1 MDVKH
6 TQEQRAKSLNNNGI
20 RRQLMAQITAKQE
33 KAIMELLR
41 NPTVKDASQ
50 KAQVGERTLWRWLQ
64 DDDFRGAY
72 MEARKQAF
80 SRALGLLQQALSEA
94 VLVLKDVMN
103 NPDTRDSSRVSSAKA
118 ILDTGLKAMELDDL
132 EERISRLESMARGT
146 CK

>member
-1 MDVKH
+1 
-6 TQEQRAKSLNNNGI
+6 
-20 RRQLMAQITAKQE
+20 MAHITAKQE

-41 NPTVKDASQ
+41 NPTVRDASQ
-50 KAQVGERTLWRWLQ
+50 QAQVGERTLWRWLQ
-64 DDDFRGAY
+64 EEDFREAY

-132 EERISRLESMARGT
+132 EERISRLEGMAKEAGR
-146 CK
+146 

>member
-1 MDVKH
+1 
-6 TQEQRAKSLNNNGI
+6 
-20 RRQLMAQITAKQE
+20 MAQITAKQE

-50 KAQVGERTLWRWLQ
+50 QAGVGERTLWRWLQ
-64 DDDFRGAY
+64 DVDFREAY

-94 VLVLKDVMN
+94 VLVLKDVMS
-103 NPDTRDSSRVSSAKA
+103 NPESRDSSRVSSAKA

-132 EERISRLESMARGT
+132 EERISRLESMSKETG
-146 CK
+146 K

>member
-1 MDVKH
+1 
-6 TQEQRAKSLNNNGI
+6 
-20 RRQLMAQITAKQE
+20 MAQITAKQE

-41 NPTVKDASQ
+41 NPTVRDASQ
-50 KAQVGERTLWRWLQ
+50 QAQVGERTLWRWLQ
-64 DDDFRGAY
+64 EDDFREAY

-132 EERISRLESMARGT
+132 EERISRLEGMAKEAGR
-146 CK
+146 

>member
-1 MDVKH
+1 
-6 TQEQRAKSLNNNGI
+6 
-20 RRQLMAQITAKQE
+20 MAHITAKQE

-41 NPTVKDASQ
+41 NPTVREASQ
-50 KAQVGERTLWRWLQ
+50 QAQVGERTLWRWLQ
-64 DDDFRGAY
+64 EDDFREAY

-118 ILDTGLKAMELDDL
+118 ILDTGLKAMALDDL
-132 EERISRLESMARGT
+132 DERISRLESMAKEAGR
-146 CK
+146 

>member
-1 MDVKH
+1 
-6 TQEQRAKSLNNNGI
+6 
-20 RRQLMAQITAKQE
+20 MAQITAKQE

-41 NPTVKDASQ
+41 NPTVRDASQ
-50 KAQVGERTLWRWLQ
+50 QAQVGERTLWRWLQ
-64 DDDFRGAY
+64 EDDFREAY

-103 NPDTRDSSRVSSAKA
+103 NPETRDSSRVSSAKA

-132 EERISRLESMARGT
+132 EERISRLESMAKEAG
-146 CK
+146 K